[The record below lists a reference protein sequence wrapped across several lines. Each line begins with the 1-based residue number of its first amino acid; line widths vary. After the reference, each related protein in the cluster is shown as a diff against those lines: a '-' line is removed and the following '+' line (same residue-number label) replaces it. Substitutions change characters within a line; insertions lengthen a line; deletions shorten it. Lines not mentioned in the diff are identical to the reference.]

1 MLQQLQNDL
10 VCETI
15 SATAADN
22 QTNLPVVLGSR
33 RPVVVRLRGWE
44 RNAWLVFGIAGA
56 ANGGLALAG
65 LLGASIS
72 HAVVQWAE
80 VVTGAAAIAAIIGL
94 LLAMARYDGETTDL
108 PPRRGSRL
116 ISRFRR
122 RP

>member
-72 HAVVQWAE
+72 
-80 VVTGAAAIAAIIGL
+80 TPLFSG
-94 LLAMARYDGETTDL
+94 RK
-108 PPRRGSRL
+108 S
-116 ISRFRR
+116 
-122 RP
+122 